1 MSRINRW
8 NERTSA
14 TRCGGL
20 SPVLVTLGTIGS
32 AEGGAS
38 LSPPSEALP
47 GIATYLPIQHIGGPA
62 LRGGWSVLDYSTLM
76 GHEAYLI
83 KLAEPVRNLTFYDHF
98 AWDEHHHYGQLC
110 GEGGYPIGRGSA
122 HSNELRQFE
131 ITDAGIVIGAP
142 ACEYEALLSGRPT
155 QATTADAVDGAK
167 LG

>member
-1 MSRINRW
+1 MSRVNRW

-32 AEGGAS
+32 AEGGAP

-47 GIATYLPIQHIGGPA
+47 DIATHLPIQHIGGPA
-62 LRGGWSVLDYSTLM
+62 LRSGCSVLDYSTLM

-83 KLAEPVRNLTFYDHF
+83 KLAEPVRNPTFYDHF